1 MSVAFLFHDIRVPYK
16 YRFVNCKYTSILRI
30 SLEIVLSKQEVFV
43 MLIYF
48 GIKLK
53 QLRVEKGRTQKQLAE
68 YLNVTK
74 AMVSKYETNA
84 AYPSVEVLAKI
95 ADYFNVS
102 TDYLLDR
109 TENRAFNVAPLT
121 DVQVALVEG
130 MINQFNHLNEIALK
144 GNTNEAESKLRLP
157 LC

>member
-1 MSVAFLFHDIRVPYK
+1 
-16 YRFVNCKYTSILRI
+16 
-30 SLEIVLSKQEVFV
+30 

-144 GNTNEAESKLRLP
+144 GNTKEAE
-157 LC
+157 